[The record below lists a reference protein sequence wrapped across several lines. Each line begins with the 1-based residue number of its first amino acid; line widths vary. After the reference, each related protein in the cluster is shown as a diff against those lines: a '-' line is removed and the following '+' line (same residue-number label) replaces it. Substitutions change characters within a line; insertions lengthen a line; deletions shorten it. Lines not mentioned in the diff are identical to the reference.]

1 MIIRSGRKWSSISEE
16 RNDPAGVLPVR
27 GRTRSIRILNR
38 CRARMFAPEKLSPRK
53 LFILRPCLSARSRI
67 KKKRE
72 RKGEKKL
79 RHFWI
84 VLLLMFDNVL
94 HQTSLW
100 ETRVE
105 RCVQR
110 IESKK
115 GNKICWKFIDYAF
128 VFTIIVEDVL
138 PKKKN
143 NISLNNRIYTQDVE
157 KWMKKERKIES
168 IYRTF

>member
-1 MIIRSGRKWSSISEE
+1 MIIRSGRKWSSTSEE
-16 RNDPAGVLPVR
+16 RNDPGGVLPVR

-67 KKKRE
+67 KKKRRE
-72 RKGEKKL
+72 REKKRKKKL

-94 HQTSLW
+94 HQTSHW
-100 ETRVE
+100 ETRAE
-105 RCVQR
+105 R

-115 GNKICWKFIDYAF
+115 GFVGNLFIDYAF
-128 VFTIIVEDVL
+128 LFAIVVEDF
-138 PKKKN
+138 KKKN
-143 NISLNNRIYTQDVE
+143 NIFL
-157 KWMKKERKIES
+157 K
-168 IYRTF
+168 